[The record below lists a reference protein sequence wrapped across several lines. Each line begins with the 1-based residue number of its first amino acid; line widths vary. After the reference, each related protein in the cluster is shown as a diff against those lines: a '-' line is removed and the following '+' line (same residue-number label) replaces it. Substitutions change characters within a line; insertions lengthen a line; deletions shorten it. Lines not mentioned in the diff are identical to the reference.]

1 MSLEIIFYYNKLNQN
16 KNVFLV
22 MGGATG
28 FKTAL
33 SFIFILK
40 KVYLFLTRIEIF
52 LKKDVLKP
60 EILEISGTLEK
71 RIKK

>member
-1 MSLEIIFYYNKLNQN
+1 
-16 KNVFLV
+16 

-33 SFIFILK
+33 LFIFKLK

-52 LKKDVLKP
+52 LNKDVLKP

-71 RIKK
+71 

>member
-33 SFIFILK
+33 LFIFKLK

-52 LKKDVLKP
+52 LNKDVLKP
-60 EILEISGTLEK
+60 EILEISGTPEK
-71 RIKK
+71 